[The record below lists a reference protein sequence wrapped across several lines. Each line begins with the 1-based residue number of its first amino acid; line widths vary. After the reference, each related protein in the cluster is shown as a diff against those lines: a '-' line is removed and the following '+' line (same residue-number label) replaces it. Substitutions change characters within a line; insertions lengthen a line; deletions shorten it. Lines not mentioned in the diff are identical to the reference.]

1 MKQMVMVVDQ
11 TVDEA
16 LRLGASIAT
25 LKLMGP
31 FLKKYS
37 IENADVSLSHLKR
50 YGVSLEQTLL
60 LPLLRCKINPSFAEI
75 DQVRQMGFS
84 KIVINWLHQPGNLLL
99 DQLTNALIAIQ
110 RFAKEIYLCIENASE
125 FSVSDLACYW
135 PLIPRYQVK
144 RFIYQDQGSAIDPF
158 IACEKM
164 DLLQRVIPCPV
175 EFHGHNAYGLA
186 TANSLAALRSGIR
199 YVATAVS
206 GIGLPNHAPMEEVL
220 MAVKHLWKQDQVPS
234 GGSLA
239 KDCMQILAAMGI
251 SLPVDKALIGRD
263 VFAHESGIHVDG
275 ITKNP
280 SLYEV
285 IRPEEVGQT
294 RQLIIGK
301 HSGTASL
308 KIKFSQWNLELDQAQ
323 ALQMLEKVRR
333 IASLQKSPLSD
344 LQLHQLYWTRHD
356 MAQRQVG
363 S

>member
-25 LKLMGP
+25 LKRMKP
-31 FLKKYS
+31 FIEKYS
-37 IENADVSLSHLKR
+37 IENVDVSLSHLKR
-50 YGVSLEQTLL
+50 YGVSLKQTGL
-60 LPLLRCKINPSFAEI
+60 LPLLRCKTPPSLIEI

-84 KIVINWLHQPGNLLL
+84 KVVINWFHQSGNLSL
-99 DQLTNALIAIQ
+99 DRLRNALAAVGE
-110 RFAKEIYLCIENASE
+110 FAQEIYLCIENASDLSISE
-125 FSVSDLACYW
+125 LACYW
-135 PLIPRYQVK
+135 PLVVSYHVK
-144 RFIYQDQGSAIDPF
+144 RLIYQDQSDIDPF
-158 IACEKM
+158 LVCEKI
-164 DLLQRVIPCPV
+164 DRLQQITPCPM

-199 YVATAVS
+199 YVATAVC
-206 GIGLPNHAPMEEVL
+206 GIGLPNHAAMEEVL

-234 GGSLA
+234 GSSLA
-239 KDCMQILAAMGI
+239 KDCMQVVSAMGI

-294 RQLIIGK
+294 RQLVIGK

-308 KIKFSQWNLELDQAQ
+308 KIKFSQWNLELEQVE

-344 LQLHQLYWTRHD
+344 LQLHHLYWTRHD
-356 MAQRQVG
+356 REQSQFA
-363 S
+363 